1 MVVVSMLAGR
11 TPCDMV
17 GQDPDADASLAAL
30 CVARLQRVEALLCL
44 SWHPYTHIFFPNEF
58 KRGITVF
65 RVGTWFLSRLLDAR
79 ECARSLSWLLWA
91 WTMPYMGYGWMAPRW
106 LPDAPVAGVEDGDA
120 ASDSSASEKRGRDE

>member
-17 GQDPDADASLAAL
+17 GQDPDADASLTL
-30 CVARLQRVEALLCL
+30 VCEARLQRVETLLCL
-44 SWHPYTHIFFPNEF
+44 SWHPCTHIFFPNEF

-106 LPDAPVAGVEDGDA
+106 LPDAPVEGGKEDA
-120 ASDSSASEKRGRDE
+120 ASDSSASAK

>member
-1 MVVVSMLAGR
+1 MWFAGE
-11 TPCDMV
+11 TPRDAV
-17 GQDPDADASLAAL
+17 DQESIADASLTRV
-30 CVARLQRVEALLCL
+30 CVVRLQRVEALLCL
-44 SWHPYTHIFFPNEF
+44 SWHPYTHILFPNEF

-106 LPDAPVAGVEDGDA
+106 LPDAPVEGVHTYVEEDA
-120 ASDSSASEKRGRDE
+120 ASDSSASAKRGRDE